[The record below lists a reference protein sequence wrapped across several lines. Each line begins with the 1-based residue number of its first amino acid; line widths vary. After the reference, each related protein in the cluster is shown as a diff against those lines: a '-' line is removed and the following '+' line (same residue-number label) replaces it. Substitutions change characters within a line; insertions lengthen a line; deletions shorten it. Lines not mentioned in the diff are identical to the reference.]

1 MGERNMADHTFM
13 NAVQVSDVES
23 DSIDE
28 LTLSDEV
35 LFFRV
40 QREDTR
46 AFEVIVGRY
55 RTRLYNC
62 IYRMVHNTESA
73 EDLVQ
78 ETFLRVYRNRHNY
91 KAISNLSTWIY
102 TIALNL
108 ARSELRKRKRR
119 QFFSLN
125 ASPHENSTREGI
137 DLPDTSAGPGDHLE
151 QNELGRAIQRAIDQ
165 LPEKYKSV
173 IVLRDIEEMSYE
185 QIGDILRCPTGT
197 VKSRVNRGR
206 LRLQEMLRQ
215 WQVEIL

>member
-1 MGERNMADHTFM
+1 MSENTSIT
-13 NAVQVSDVES
+13 AVLVSDMES
-23 DSIDE
+23 GVFDE
-28 LTLSDEV
+28 LTMSDEM

-40 QREDTR
+40 QRDDVR
-46 AFEVIVGRY
+46 AYEVIVGRY

-62 IYRMVHNTESA
+62 IYRMVHNTECA

-119 QFFSLN
+119 QFFSLDS
-125 ASPHENSTREGI
+125 SPQENSSKEGFE
-137 DLPDTSAGPGDHLE
+137 LPDKGAGPGDHLE
-151 QNELGRAIQRAIDQ
+151 QNELGRAIQHAIDQ

-173 IVLRDIEEMSYE
+173 IVLRDIEELSYD
-185 QIGDILRCPTGT
+185 QIGEILRCPTGT

>member
-1 MGERNMADHTFM
+1 MADNTSI
-13 NAVQVSDVES
+13 NAVQVSDIES
-23 DSIDE
+23 GVLDE
-28 LTLSDEV
+28 LTLSDEA
-35 LFFRV
+35 LFVRV
-40 QREDTR
+40 QREDAR

-62 IYRMVHNTESA
+62 VYRMVHNMECA

-125 ASPHENSTREGI
+125 ASPHENSTRDGI
-137 DLPDTSAGPGDHLE
+137 DLPDKNAGPGDHLE
-151 QNELGRAIQRAIDQ
+151 QNELGRAIQHAIDQ

-173 IVLRDIEEMSYE
+173 IVLRDIEELSYE
-185 QIGDILRCPTGT
+185 QIGEILRCPTGT

>member
-1 MGERNMADHTFM
+1 MADNTSI
-13 NAVQVSDVES
+13 NAAQVSDIES
-23 DSIDE
+23 GVLDE

-40 QREDTR
+40 QQEDTH
-46 AFEVIVGRY
+46 AFEVIVGRF

-62 IYRMVHNTESA
+62 IYRMVHNTECA

-125 ASPHENSTREGI
+125 ASPHENSSRDAL
-137 DLPDTSAGPGDHLE
+137 DLPDKNAGPGDHLE
-151 QNELGRAIQRAIDQ
+151 QNELGRAIQHAIDQ

-173 IVLRDIEEMSYE
+173 IILRDIEELSYE
-185 QIGDILRCPTGT
+185 QIGEILHCPTGT

-215 WQVEIL
+215 WRVEIL